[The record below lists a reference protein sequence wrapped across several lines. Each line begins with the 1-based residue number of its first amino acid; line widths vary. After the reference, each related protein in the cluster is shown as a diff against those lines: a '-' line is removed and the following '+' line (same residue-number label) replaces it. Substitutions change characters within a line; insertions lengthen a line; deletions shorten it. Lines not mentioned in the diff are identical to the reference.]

1 MNLQQLRCFVL
12 AAEELHFGRAA
23 RQADMLPSALGR
35 FIRQLE
41 EDLGVRLFH
50 RTTRSMI
57 LTEDGAQLLADARR
71 LLADAD
77 AIRARFQEGARET
90 NASIRVGAIDSAALG
105 LIPPLLHDFRQ
116 IRPDVEVEL
125 IEEKTIRL
133 LPKLMSGRVDVA
145 FLRPP
150 IYAQTNLNF
159 CHLLYETPIV
169 AVPSNH
175 PLARCEKI
183 TMNDIVDE
191 PLIVPDRRSRPHSHD
206 VTMKLFEKLGRAPSI
221 AQIATEK
228 QTIVHVVSTGLGLAL
243 VPRWISSMSLAGVT
257 YIPLALKEEDTT
269 GRLPLAA
276 AWMAGS
282 RDPTR
287 DSLMKLVSDNIGR
300 YAARA

>member
-23 RQADMLPSALGR
+23 QQADMQPSALGR
-35 FIRQLE
+35 SIRLLE

-50 RTTRSMI
+50 RTTRSII
-57 LTEDGAQLLADARR
+57 LTQDGARLLGDAHR
-71 LLADAD
+71 LLAEAD
-77 AIRARFQEGARET
+77 AIRTRFQEDSRRT
-90 NASIRVGAIDSAALG
+90 NTSIRVGAIDSAALG
-105 LIPPLLHDFRQ
+105 LIPSLLNDFRQ

-133 LPKLMSGRVDVA
+133 LPKLVSGRADVA

-150 IYAQTNLNF
+150 IHLPTTVNF

-169 AVPSNH
+169 AVPSTH
-175 PLARCEKI
+175 PLAKRKNLS
-183 TMNDIVDE
+183 MNDIVNE

-206 VTMKLFEKLGRAPSI
+206 VTIKLFQKLGRVPSI
-221 AQIATEK
+221 AQVATEK

-243 VPRWISSMSLAGVT
+243 VPRWISGMSLTGVT
-257 YIPLALKEEDTT
+257 YLPLILKEEDTT

-282 RDPTR
+282 RDSTR
-287 DSLMKLVSDNIGR
+287 DSLMQLVYDNIDR
-300 YAARA
+300 YASRA